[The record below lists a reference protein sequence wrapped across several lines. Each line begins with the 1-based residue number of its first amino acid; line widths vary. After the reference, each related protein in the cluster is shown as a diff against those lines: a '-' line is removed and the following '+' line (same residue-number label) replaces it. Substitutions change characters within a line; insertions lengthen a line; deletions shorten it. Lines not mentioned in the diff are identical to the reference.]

1 VAQALILDC
10 EALAALAFATQ
21 RAVAARRARAILQ
34 VAYDEHALV
43 RVPSPVLAE
52 VYRGGRRDAAVDR
65 VLNGRGIEV
74 IDLTHA
80 MAKRAGSLLGRAR
93 LGSAHAVD
101 AFVVATAIA
110 FASAVIATHD
120 PDDLRRLATA
130 HPSVRIFA
138 I

>member
-1 VAQALILDC
+1 
-10 EALAALAFATQ
+10 
-21 RAVAARRARAILQ
+21 
-34 VAYDEHALV
+34 
-43 RVPSPVLAE
+43 VLAE

-74 IDLTHA
+74 VDLTRA

-110 FASAVIATHD
+110 FSSAVIATHD
-120 PDDLRRLATA
+120 PDDLRRLATT
-130 HPSVRIFA
+130 HPSIRIFA